1 MADQVKVEISPIKS
15 NPIQASPIE
24 SNSTKTSP
32 KESNPRPPPTYNTS
46 NLLSQLKKAKD
57 ESKHPAHFVG
67 NSFAIF
73 CGSALATFTLGLSLA
88 LPIVI

>member
-1 MADQVKVEISPIKS
+1 MSDQVNVE
-15 NPIQASPIE
+15 
-24 SNSTKTSP
+24 TSP
-32 KESNPRPPPTYNTS
+32 EESNPRSPPTYNTS
-46 NLLSQLKKAKD
+46 NLFNQLKKAKD

-73 CGSALATFTLGLSLA
+73 CGSALATFALGLSVA

>member
-1 MADQVKVEISPIKS
+1 MADQVNVETSPIKS

-24 SNSTKTSP
+24 SNSTKT